1 MFTSLFVKIIW
12 IVAIGTLS
20 TSQKVGQSSEEDHK
34 FVATCVI
41 LMSSEELSINL
52 TSPYQFP
59 TAEAM
64 NSNITEQID
73 LITIMETKAR

>member
-1 MFTSLFVKIIW
+1 
-12 IVAIGTLS
+12 
-20 TSQKVGQSSEEDHK
+20 
-34 FVATCVI
+34 
-41 LMSSEELSINL
+41 MSSEELSINL